1 MISITYKIKFIDSAR
16 CMISSLLNHVANLAE
31 GIHKIKSQNCNC
43 VLEYKRSNYN
53 LMNYKLFIVQ

>member
-43 VLEYKRSNYN
+43 VLEYKDP
-53 LMNYKLFIVQ
+53 ITT